1 MLFSI
6 FLLNF
11 YKNLMG
17 YLWCKMVE
25 WLKEGLMGRDE
36 GGLGWWVCVGIIEIN
51 EWMNVRMGELMYE

>member
-1 MLFSI
+1 
-6 FLLNF
+6 
-11 YKNLMG
+11 MG

-51 EWMNVRMGELMYE
+51 EWMNVRMGELMYEYDL